1 MPQVVGL
8 RCPHCAAALPAEVG
22 ATSVKCSYCGTT
34 SLLRGGT
41 IASGAPTRPASGGSP
56 ALLGCG
62 VVAGVLVL
70 FGGVAAFLLFRGS
83 PSQPPYSD
91 VSVAP
96 GDPLPRVIER
106 VAEPAVEPAAD
117 KPPARTLERIDTSR
131 RPLLVDVNA
140 DGHPDIVAR
149 ANFSEGDRRWSAYA
163 ALDSQTGAVLWTVDL
178 TDGDRDTHAAV
189 AHGRL
194 LLLTAAGQVT
204 GHDLKTGASQW
215 STTLGERGQQMCASK
230 SADAIEIPTLDKRV
244 LQLDVKTGRQTPVA
258 AIPECAPLPTDFEPN
273 QHDPSDR
280 TDSRAPAGTVA
291 IRCGGVSM
299 YTSSGFSKLPD
310 QCRQRSKVDVDNLAG
325 IVAHSLW
332 QTDAGWLVLGV
343 RKPGTYVPTIG
354 LIDKQR
360 RLAWKADVP
369 DGNPLLADEGGPDPA
384 VLLADRVVVGFNVKD
399 QPPHLAAF
407 ALADGARQWTIDAPG
422 GNRVQRATA
431 ADNHLFLY
439 SDGAVHIL
447 DPADG
452 KLVRTIGKAG

>member
-22 ATSVKCSYCGTT
+22 ASSVKCAYCGTT

-41 IASGAPTRPASGGSP
+41 IAAGVASRPASSGSS

-62 VVAGVLVL
+62 LAAGVLLLVGMGTL
-70 FGGVAAFLLFRGS
+70 FFLFRSSPAPTSSVVQRPAVSVTPALPVPRVPDPVAA
-83 PSQPPYSD
+83 
-91 VSVAP
+91 
-96 GDPLPRVIER
+96 E
-106 VAEPAVEPAAD
+106 
-117 KPPARTLERIDTSR
+117 KPPVRTIERIDTGR

-149 ANFSEGDRRWSAYA
+149 TDFSEGPRRWTAYA
-163 ALDSQTGAVLWTVDL
+163 AHDSQTGAVLWTVDL
-178 TDGDRDTHAAV
+178 ADGDRTTHAAA

-215 STTLGERGQQMCASK
+215 STALGERGQQMCAST

-244 LQLDVKTGRQTPVA
+244 LQLDVKTGRQAPVA

-273 QHDPSDR
+273 QRDPADR
-280 TDSRAPAGTVA
+280 TDPRAPAGTVA

-310 QCRQRSKVDVDNLAG
+310 QCRQRSKVAVDDLAG
-325 IVAHSLW
+325 LVAHSLW

-354 LIDKQR
+354 LVDKQR

-384 VLLADRVVVGFNVKD
+384 VLLADRVVVGFNVKG
-399 QPPHLAAF
+399 QPPRLASF
-407 ALADGARQWTIDAPG
+407 ALADGARQWTVDVPG
-422 GNRVQRATA
+422 GKRVQRATA
-431 ADNHLFLY
+431 ADDHLFLY
-439 SDGAVHIL
+439 SDGAVHL
-447 DPADG
+447 LNPADG
-452 KLVRTIGKAG
+452 KLVRTLGKTN